1 MDRIQQAAILAFC
14 KQIRS
19 SLDMIEEMV
28 ILQGGQGVGTMSPTP
43 QPTAQPVGDDLED
56 KEEEKLGKFFI
67 EERAKFEANDTTLRN
82 MWAAGVNGQSSVNQE
97 G

>member
-28 ILQGGQGVGTMSPTP
+28 IMQGEIVKGPTP